1 MNYDHWKSTEP
12 RRDAAHRTKYHC
24 MDCTWRGRSV
34 DAFDHHKAEHHR
46 LMLPNGLEA
55 IFSCCD
61 HEATGMPL
69 VARKDGRHDPA
80 RLLRGES
87 DGGHCGRSR

>member
-1 MNYDHWKSTEP
+1 MSYDTWKSTEP
-12 RRDAAHRTKYHC
+12 EREIPPGVSYRCLDCAWRGPARHAFEHHRTT
-24 MDCTWRGRSV
+24 D
-34 DAFDHHKAEHHR
+34 HHR

-69 VARKDGRHDPA
+69 VARKDVA
-80 RLLRGES
+80 
-87 DGGHCGRSR
+87 